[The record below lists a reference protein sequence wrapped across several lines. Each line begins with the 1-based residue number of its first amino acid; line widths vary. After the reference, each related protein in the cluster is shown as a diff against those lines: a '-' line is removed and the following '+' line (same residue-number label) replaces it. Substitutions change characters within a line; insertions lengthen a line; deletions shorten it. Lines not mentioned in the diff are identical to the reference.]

1 MPSHATPIP
10 VPSLPHPTP
19 QATSEGIVV
28 QKCRFAPF
36 WTFVVWLHPQTGSP
50 NGRTSLA
57 SPGSFSPTALT
68 PGPAEL
74 LSQSSAPAA
83 CVPSSPALSLRC
95 LPLPPPAMQICG
107 VPLTHPGLGLTL
119 PLLRPPT
126 LSSPVSWMGKVIV
139 GMSSEPANFFP
150 TRPPHPSRLY
160 SSMSKDGLETLQ
172 PGRLLLKPKPQFTGL
187 ASPLL

>member
-50 NGRTSLA
+50 NGRTSLP

-83 CVPSSPALSLRC
+83 CVPPPLHCHCGACLFPHQPCRSVVSP
-95 LPLPPPAMQICG
+95 P
-107 VPLTHPGLGLTL
+107 THPGLGLTL

-160 SSMSKDGLETLQ
+160 SSISKDGLETLQ